1 MFMNFGKMPSKS
13 KIMI

>member
-1 MFMNFGKMPSKS
+1 MDETRMSKS